1 MKIIHTAD
9 IHLGSKMDSRFNKEI
24 SDERKAELRSTFKR
38 MVDYAK
44 QHDVRAILLC
54 GDIFD
59 SDRPFKKDKDLFYG
73 IVAAHA
79 DIDFLYLKGNHDTN
93 DPLPEDA
100 PANLKTFSDSW
111 TAYRYGSVCIA
122 GTELTAANASSCY
135 ASLSLSKEDVNIVML
150 HGQIGDSAD
159 NGDIRLKKLKNK
171 NIDYLALGHV
181 HKFSYGTLDER
192 GKYAYCGCL
201 EGRGFDETGD
211 HGFVLLDI
219 GDDKKISYK
228 FISFALRRIN
238 ETDVDVSGS
247 KNAYDAYTKVRD
259 GVAFNDRDLYR
270 INLIGA
276 IEAEADKIADDVE
289 KLLSDSCY
297 FVSVKDRT
305 TRKIDLSKYEKDLS
319 IKGAFVR
326 AVFARADLSEEDK
339 VAVIHC
345 GLRALDG
352 KEIDL

>member
-1 MKIIHTAD
+1 M
-9 IHLGSKMDSRFNKEI
+9 
-24 SDERKAELRSTFKR
+24 
-38 MVDYAK
+38 
-44 QHDVRAILLC
+44 
-54 GDIFD
+54 
-59 SDRPFKKDKDLFYG
+59 
-73 IVAAHA
+73 
-79 DIDFLYLKGNHDTN
+79 
-93 DPLPEDA
+93 
-100 PANLKTFSDSW
+100 
-111 TAYRYGSVCIA
+111 
-122 GTELTAANASSCY
+122 
-135 ASLSLSKEDVNIVML
+135 
-150 HGQIGDSAD
+150 
-159 NGDIRLKKLKNK
+159 
-171 NIDYLALGHV
+171 
-181 HKFSYGTLDER
+181 
-192 GKYAYCGCL
+192 
-201 EGRGFDETGD
+201 
-211 HGFVLLDI
+211 
-219 GDDKKISYK
+219 
-228 FISFALRRIN
+228 
-238 ETDVDVSGS
+238 SGS